1 MTERIAVF
9 LPSILILT
17 CIAAAT
23 FIYLRLVARR
33 WRENLKSVEWCKE
46 NKWKV
51 LWLFGT
57 PACNIWAPT
66 AEELIFRAP
75 LIIAFGSIT
84 GNAWW
89 GILASSVAFA
99 FVHYFGK
106 KINFLEVL
114 SAKENGETK
123 SDDLQA
129 EITDME
135 KAQAQQMKIR
145 RLLHIVATLP
155 LGILAGY
162 YGIKYQSIWVSVGIH
177 SVWNLLM
184 PVLLPLLVLLVML
197 TFFGITELWD
207 RFRWRYRRR

>member
-1 MTERIAVF
+1 MKR
-9 LPSILILT
+9 
-17 CIAAAT
+17 
-23 FIYLRLVARR
+23 Y
-33 WRENLKSVEWCKE
+33 RENLKSIEWLKE
-46 NKWKV
+46 NEWKV
-51 LWLFGT
+51 IWLIGT

-75 LIIAFGSIT
+75 LIVAFGNIS

-89 GILASSVAFA
+89 GILASSIAFA
-99 FVHYFGK
+99 FIHYFGK

-114 SAKENGETK
+114 LAKENSETK
-123 SDDLQA
+123 NDDLQTT
-129 EITDME
+129 ISDIE
-135 KAQAQQMKIR
+135 KAQAQQMKTR

-184 PVLLPLLVLLVML
+184 PTILPFLVLLVML
-197 TFFGITELWD
+197 AFFGITEVWD
-207 RFRWRYRRR
+207 RFRWRYRRRQY